1 MVLEQ
6 HGYVEGGYYSTHGG
20 PAHYPVVP
28 PHNPHAGGGYYEAH
42 HQSSHGGHGYPVHH
56 QGYSHGATHHGV
68 VYATHGGCPFTS
80 RRSGCYVRKGC

>member
-6 HGYVEGGYYSTHGG
+6 HGYVEGGYYSTNGG

-28 PHNPHAGGGYYEAH
+28 PHNPHAGGAYYAAH
-42 HQSSHGGHGYPVHH
+42 HQSSHGGHGYPIH
-56 QGYSHGATHHGV
+56 QGYNHGATHHTV